1 MKMLIMGLSKAFIM
15 PTILIMMMM
24 MLMGV
29 RLTVSVCLVVSVR
42 KR

>member
-29 RLTVSVCLVVSVR
+29 SVCLVVSVR
-42 KR
+42 KW